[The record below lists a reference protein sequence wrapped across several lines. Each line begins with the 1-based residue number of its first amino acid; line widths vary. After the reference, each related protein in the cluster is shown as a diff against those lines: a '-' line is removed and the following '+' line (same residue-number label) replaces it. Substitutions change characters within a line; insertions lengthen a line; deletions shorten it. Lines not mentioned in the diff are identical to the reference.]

1 MTQSSAQCWG
11 HSSSGR
17 HLLSKKKALSSNP
30 SVTFDTH
37 TKNVLPI
44 KFQGDL
50 EGGKAAFQPIFS
62 HLP

>member
-1 MTQSSAQCWG
+1 
-11 HSSSGR
+11 
-17 HLLSKKKALSSNP
+17 
-30 SVTFDTH
+30 
-37 TKNVLPI
+37 LPI

>member
-1 MTQSSAQCWG
+1 LA
-11 HSSSGR
+11 
-17 HLLSKKKALSSNP
+17 
-30 SVTFDTH
+30 
-37 TKNVLPI
+37 I